1 MICTAAHTCWKLAR
15 HEESRASSERGLALN
30 PRAMPAWTFKVETF
44 LCLRRYKGALAVRW
58 GDAQIAYCWAFARS
72 LLQSSKRR

>member
-1 MICTAAHTCWKLAR
+1 
-15 HEESRASSERGLALN
+15 
-30 PRAMPAWTFKVETF
+30 MPAWTFKVETF